1 MKELFEKRIN
11 SLRSFINSSKD
22 AVLLTNEVNIG
33 YFCGFFHSEGYL
45 YVSEHRTVLIV
56 DFRYFEAAQKK
67 AYCDVLCFSK
77 LSESIYELL
86 EKDGI
91 DTVAFESE
99 NITVSRLNFFK
110 GILDKTGIEVIADE
124 SLDKHISSIR
134 IIKSEV
140 ELEKIQTAQKIAEK
154 AYFDMLNILK
164 PGVAE
169 RELSAYLE
177 YKMKL
182 YGAEDISFDLITITG
197 KKTSLPHGVPADD
210 LVKEGDFFTCD
221 FGAVY
226 EGYHSDTT
234 RTVAI
239 GFASDEMKQIYDIVL
254 KAQLAA
260 LEKIKPGIKC
270 SDVDKTARDI
280 ISEAGYGEYFGHSTG
295 HGVGLDIHELPFVS
309 SKSDTILEQGM
320 VITDEPGIYLPDKFG
335 VRIEDMFSVTENGHR
350 NFVSLPKELII
361 I

>member
-11 SLRSFINSSKD
+11 SLRSFINNSKD
-22 AVLLTNEVNIG
+22 AVLFTNEVNIG

-45 YVSEHRTVLIV
+45 YVSEQRTVLLV
-56 DFRYFEAAQKK
+56 DFRYYEAAQKK

-154 AYFDMLNILK
+154 AYLDMLNILK

-197 KKTSLPHGVPADD
+197 KKTYTNGRRRFC
-210 LVKEGDFFTCD
+210 K
-221 FGAVY
+221 
-226 EGYHSDTT
+226 
-234 RTVAI
+234 RR
-239 GFASDEMKQIYDIVL
+239 DEANL
-254 KAQLAA
+254 
-260 LEKIKPGIKC
+260 
-270 SDVDKTARDI
+270 
-280 ISEAGYGEYFGHSTG
+280 
-295 HGVGLDIHELPFVS
+295 
-309 SKSDTILEQGM
+309 
-320 VITDEPGIYLPDKFG
+320 
-335 VRIEDMFSVTENGHR
+335 
-350 NFVSLPKELII
+350 
-361 I
+361 